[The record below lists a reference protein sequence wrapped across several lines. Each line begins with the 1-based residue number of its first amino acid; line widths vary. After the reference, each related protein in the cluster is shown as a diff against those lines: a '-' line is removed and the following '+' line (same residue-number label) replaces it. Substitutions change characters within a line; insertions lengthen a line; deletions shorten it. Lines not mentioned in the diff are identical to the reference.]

1 MSVFL
6 VNNPLCLDGKLVIV
20 SDLLIPS
27 CALTAQIWPQA
38 FKSFPV
44 LKNPWSV
51 PELSVDVFVSA
62 HKHLLA
68 HLFGLSFTIPSE
80 RAAWDSDQYKLR
92 IVLSYHGPV

>member
-20 SDLLIPS
+20 SDLLRPS

-38 FKSFPV
+38 FKSCPV
-44 LKNPWSV
+44 LKNPWSA

-62 HKHLLA
+62 HKHSLA
-68 HLFGLSFTIPSE
+68 HLFGLSFSIHSE
-80 RAAWDSDQYKLR
+80 RAVWDSDQYKLK
-92 IVLSYHGPV
+92 IVSSYHGPV